1 MDNYSIVDKL
11 WSVTPAFYCTLYSAV
26 SAYYTEQLNLRLV
39 LMSMLT
45 AAWGGR
51 LTFNFWRKGG
61 YALRAEDYRWAILRE
76 KIPWILWQ
84 PFNLSFICIYQHY
97 LLFLIASP
105 AYFVASQQPSPLD
118 LYDLLIALLFLF
130 FLLVEGVADEQQW
143 QFHLLKSQNEKR
155 ELWFSDMEPEE
166 VADVR
171 RGFLSRG
178 LWAYSRH
185 PNFLC
190 ENLIWWTFG
199 LFTRSFSFSSWTW
212 CGPFLLSLLFWGS
225 TRFTESISGA
235 KYYSYA
241 EYQKRVPFFPSIGA
255 LVKGP
260 EKLE

>member
-1 MDNYSIVDKL
+1 MIDKAYAKFVSLVVTVAMIFKIDHLLSLGLVVTGIIAAVSFLLSILMDNYSIVDKL

-118 LYDLLIALLFLF
+118 LYDLLIAFVSFL
-130 FLLVEGVADEQQW
+130 
-143 QFHLLKSQNEKR
+143 
-155 ELWFSDMEPEE
+155 PP
-166 VADVR
+166 
-171 RGFLSRG
+171 SRG
-178 LWAYSRH
+178 RGGRTAVAV
-185 PNFLC
+185 
-190 ENLIWWTFG
+190 
-199 LFTRSFSFSSWTW
+199 SFVEVS
-212 CGPFLLSLLFWGS
+212 
-225 TRFTESISGA
+225 
-235 KYYSYA
+235 K
-241 EYQKRVPFFPSIGA
+241 
-255 LVKGP
+255 
-260 EKLE
+260 